1 MNQKLEVPDRP
12 VYMQTNRD
20 FRLSSLHGWVCNF
33 KANVPER
40 VPPHVYAEAI
50 GIGAVVCE
58 EQPEEKPSENRPEIS
73 LAEAT
78 KQEALAQKAYVTQA
92 CLAIIAKGDETD
104 FKADGY
110 PLFAAVVREL
120 APECP
125 KPTAGLIQEVYDELR
140 ESADL
145 IESD

>member
-33 KANVPER
+33 KAGVPER

-58 EQPEEKPSENRPEIS
+58 EQPEKEVSPNRPEVT
-73 LAEAT
+73 A
-78 KQEALAQKAYVTQA
+78 QEAIEGEAAAQEAYVTQA
-92 CLAIIAKGDETD
+92 CLAIIAKGDEAD
-104 FKADGY
+104 YKADGY
-110 PLFAAVVREL
+110 PLLAAVHREL

-125 KPTAGLIQEVYDELR
+125 KPTAGYVQQVYDQLR
-140 ESADL
+140 EHADL
-145 IESD
+145 IEND